1 MVKELMYQINFLESD
16 PNEPMDVIRVRMDEK
31 DIRAFTADL
40 KAALEQDY
48 GDEVDDRITWVNDQ
62 IDSVTGKYG
71 ALWNG
76 VAMSGIFFVQ

>member
-16 PNEPMDVIRVRMDEK
+16 PSEPMDVIRVRLDEK
-31 DIRAFTADL
+31 DVRAFTADL
-40 KAALEQDY
+40 KNALEKDY

-62 IDSVTGKYG
+62 IDLVADRYG

-76 VAMSGIFFVQ
+76 VAMSGIFFVK

>member
-16 PNEPMDVIRVRMDEK
+16 PSEPMDVIRVRLDEK
-31 DIRAFTADL
+31 DIRAFAVDL
-40 KAALEQDY
+40 KNALEKDY

-62 IDSVTGKYG
+62 IDLVADRYG

-76 VAMSGIFFVQ
+76 VAMSGIFFVK

>member
-16 PNEPMDVIRVRMDEK
+16 PNEPMDVIRVRLDEK
-31 DIRAFTADL
+31 DVRAFTADL
-40 KAALEQDY
+40 MNALEKGY

-62 IDSVTGKYG
+62 IDLVADRYG

-76 VAMSGIFFVQ
+76 VAMSGIFFVK

>member
-16 PNEPMDVIRVRMDEK
+16 PRDPMDVIRVRIDEK
-31 DIRAFTADL
+31 DIRAFTSDL
-40 KAALEQDY
+40 KNALEQDY

-62 IDSVTGKYG
+62 INLVSDRYG

-76 VAMSGIFFVQ
+76 VAMSGIFFVK

>member
-1 MVKELMYQINFLESD
+1 MIKEMMYQINFLESD
-16 PNEPMDVIRVRMDEK
+16 PNEPMDVIRVRMEEK

-62 IDSVTGKYG
+62 INLVADRYG

-76 VAMSGIFFVQ
+76 VAMSGIFFVK

>member
-16 PNEPMDVIRVRMDEK
+16 PNEPMDVIRVRMEEK

-40 KAALEQDY
+40 KAALERDY

-62 IDSVTGKYG
+62 INLVTDRYG

-76 VAMSGIFFVQ
+76 VAMSGIFFVK